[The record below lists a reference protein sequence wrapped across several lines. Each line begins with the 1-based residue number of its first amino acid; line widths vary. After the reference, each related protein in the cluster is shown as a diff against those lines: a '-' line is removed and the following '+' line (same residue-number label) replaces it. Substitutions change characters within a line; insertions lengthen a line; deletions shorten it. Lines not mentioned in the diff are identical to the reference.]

1 MKLLV
6 FSDTHG
12 HPQPMLD
19 TLLQEQEGL
28 HACFHLG
35 DVARDLTPL
44 QKAFPKLPLY
54 AVQGNCDI
62 GSNEP
67 LEGLA
72 PFGNLLFF
80 YTHGHT
86 LHVKYSLDDL
96 LERAHRSGADA
107 ALFGHTHTP
116 LYKKRDGVHLFNP
129 GSLALPR
136 SGPPTYGRILLQ
148 GGEVSFELCQF
159 KHVHS
164 F

>member
-12 HPQPMLD
+12 YPQLMLD
-19 TLLQEQEGL
+19 TLIQEREGL
-28 HACFHLG
+28 HSCFHLG
-35 DVARDLTPL
+35 DVARDVMPL

-54 AVQGNCDI
+54 VVQGNCDI
-62 GSNEP
+62 GSFDSS
-67 LEGLA
+67 EGLT
-72 PFGNLLFF
+72 PFGGLLFF

-86 LHVKYSLDDL
+86 LRVKHSLEEL
-96 LERAHRSGADA
+96 WERAKRSGADI
-107 ALFGHTHTP
+107 ALFGHTHAP
-116 LYKKRDGVHLFNP
+116 FYQERDGVHLFNP

-148 GGEVSFELCQF
+148 NGAASFDICKFESAR
-159 KHVHS
+159 S